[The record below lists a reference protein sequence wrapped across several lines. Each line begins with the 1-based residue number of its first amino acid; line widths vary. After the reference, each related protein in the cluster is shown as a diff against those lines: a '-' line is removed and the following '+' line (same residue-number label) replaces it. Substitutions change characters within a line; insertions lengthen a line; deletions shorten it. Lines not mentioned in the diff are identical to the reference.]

1 MRIFAKVICKK
12 HNKNNYTMKS
22 RSLIFVLALSALILA
37 GCGLQKMAKRYP
49 EVSITLNN
57 PDLENKGGK
66 VEYTIKGTIPPK
78 YMKKKADVTIQ
89 PTLKSATGEVLGQLE
104 PITLV
109 GEKSKVSGITIPY
122 KVGGTFTKTGS
133 FDYNDALQDGEII
146 AQTKAALGKKSQ
158 IFSPD
163 RVLGDGVSNTSSL
176 TDMTPRLADNADNKG
191 TYFLFGS
198 HNYKEEFETETGV
211 IYFEV
216 NSSTMNWNNKLN
228 KSNEA
233 KTAIKNLVEFLNK
246 GGEIQKVIISGWASP
261 EGEESNNQGL
271 SERRFEQGKKWFNE
285 QYDKYIKQ
293 YCKDNKIKV
302 KDFKKPELAFENNAN
317 GEDWNGFEAAIE
329 KSNIPERNKILNVV
343 RSQPNNTLR
352 EQRIREM
359 TDIYNEVADQ
369 ILPPLR
375 RAEISLV
382 YKKNQYNDQ
391 EIAQLA
397 LSDPSKLNLNER
409 LYAAS
414 MAKSNA
420 TKADIYS
427 AIINEAQ
434 YENDWRAYN
443 NLAAL
448 RLNDYYTTGNADY
461 LNEADNLLNK
471 AAAISPDNGII
482 LNNKAISAFFA
493 GNIADAKQLF
503 QDSQKAAVNPV
514 NQSYNTAMFKILE
527 GDFEG
532 AGQSLSGAKCD
543 YNTALTQ
550 ILRKDYAAAKVTLEC
565 IAEPD
570 AKVAYLKAI
579 LAARTADELGLYK
592 NLGIAIE
599 KNAKY
604 KNKAKRDAEFKKYK
618 QTTEFQNLVK

>member
-1 MRIFAKVICKK
+1 
-12 HNKNNYTMKS
+12 MKS
-22 RSLIFVLALSALILA
+22 RSLICVLAVSALILA
-37 GCGLQKMAKRYP
+37 GCGLQKMVKRYP

-66 VEYTIKGTIPPK
+66 VDYTVKATIPPK
-78 YMKKKADVTIQ
+78 YMKKKAVMTIQ
-89 PTLKSATGEVLGQLE
+89 PTLKSATGEVIGQLE

-109 GEKSKVSGITIPY
+109 GEKAKVSGSVIPY
-122 KVGGTFTKTGS
+122 KNGGTYTKTGS

-158 IFSPD
+158 VLSPD
-163 RVLGDGVSNTSSL
+163 RVLGNGVSNTSSL

-198 HNYKEEFETETGV
+198 HNYKEEFESETGV

-216 NSSTMNWNNKLN
+216 NSSVMNWNNKLN
-228 KSNEA
+228 KSEEA
-233 KTAIKNLVEFLNK
+233 KTAIKNFVEFLNK

-285 QYDKYIKQ
+285 QYNKYIKQ

-302 KDFKKPELAFENNAN
+302 KDFKKPELVFENNAN

-343 RSQPNNTLR
+343 RSQPNNSLR

-391 EIAQLA
+391 EIAQLV

-414 MAKSNA
+414 MSKSNA

-427 AIINEAQ
+427 AIINESQ

-448 RLNDYYTTGNADY
+448 RLNDFYTTGNESY
-461 LNEADNLLNK
+461 LKEADNLLNK

-503 QDSQKAAVNPV
+503 QNSQKAAVNPV

-532 AGQSLSGAKCD
+532 AGQSLSGTKCD

-618 QTTEFQNLVK
+618 QTAEFQNLVK

>member
-1 MRIFAKVICKK
+1 MIIFAKRISAKI
-12 HNKNNYTMKS
+12 NLKNNMMKS
-22 RSLIFVLALSALILA
+22 RSLFCVLALSALILA
-37 GCGLQKMAKRYP
+37 GCGLQKMVKRYP
-49 EVSITLNN
+49 EVSITLDN

-66 VEYTIKGTIPPK
+66 VDYTIKCTIPPK

-109 GEKSKVSGITIPY
+109 GEKSKVNGIKIPY
-122 KVGGTFTKTGS
+122 KAGGTFTRSSS
-133 FDYNDALQDGEII
+133 FDYNDAMQDGQIV
-146 AQTKAALGKKSQ
+146 AQTRAALGKKSQ
-158 IFSPD
+158 DLTPD

-176 TDMTPRLADNADNKG
+176 TDMTPSLADNADNKG
-191 TYFLFGS
+191 TYLLYGA
-198 HNYKEEFETETGV
+198 HNYKDEFETETGI

-228 KSNEA
+228 KGDDA
-233 KTAIKNLVEFLNK
+233 KAAIKNLVEFLNK
-246 GGEIQKVIISGWASP
+246 GGNIEKVIISGWASP

-271 SERRFEQGKKWFNE
+271 SERCFEQGKKWFNE

-293 YCKDNKIKV
+293 YCKDNKIKL
-302 KDFKKPELAFENNAN
+302 KDFQKPELVFENNAK
-317 GEDWNGFEAAIE
+317 GEDWNGFEAAVE
-329 KSNIPERNKILNVV
+329 KSNIPEKNKILNVV
-343 RSQPNNTLR
+343 RSQPNSAMR

-359 TDIYNEVADQ
+359 TDIYNEIADQ

-375 RAEISLV
+375 RAEVSLV
-382 YKKNQYNDQ
+382 YNKNQYNDQ

-397 LSDPSKLNLNER
+397 TTDPSKLTLNER

-427 AIINEAQ
+427 AIINESQ

-448 RLNDYYTTGNADY
+448 KLNDYYTTGNTSY
-461 LNEADNLLNK
+461 LDDANNLLDK

-482 LNNKAISAFFA
+482 LNNKAIAAFFG
-493 GNIADAKQLF
+493 GNLADARQLF
-503 QDSQKAAVNPV
+503 QKSQKASVNPV
-514 NQSYNTAMFKILE
+514 NQSYNNAMFQILD
-527 GDFEG
+527 GDYD
-532 AGQSLSGAKCD
+532 AANQALSSANCD

-550 ILRKDYAAAKVTLEC
+550 ILKKDYAAAKATLEC
-565 IAEPD
+565 VVNPD
-570 AKVAYLKAI
+570 AKVSYLKAV
-579 LAARTADELGLYK
+579 LAARTSDELGVYK
-592 NLGIAIE
+592 NLGAAIE
-599 KNAKY
+599 KDSKY

-618 QTTEFQNLVK
+618 NTTEFQNLVK

>member
-1 MRIFAKVICKK
+1 
-12 HNKNNYTMKS
+12 MKS
-22 RSLIFVLALSALILA
+22 RSLICVLALSALILA
-37 GCGLQKMAKRYP
+37 GCGLQKMVKRYP

-66 VEYTIKGTIPPK
+66 VDYTVKATIPPK
-78 YMKKKADVTIQ
+78 YMKKKAVMTIQ
-89 PTLKSATGEVLGQLE
+89 PTLKSATGEVIGQLE

-109 GEKSKVSGITIPY
+109 GEKAKVAGSVIPY
-122 KVGGTFTKTGS
+122 KNGGTYTKSGS

-146 AQTKAALGKKSQ
+146 AQTRAALGKKSQ
-158 IFSPD
+158 ILSPD

-176 TDMTPRLADNADNKG
+176 TDMTPKLADNADNNG
-191 TYFLFGS
+191 TYLLYGS
-198 HNYKEEFETETGV
+198 HNYKDEYETETGV

-228 KSNEA
+228 KSDNA
-233 KTAIKNLVEFLNK
+233 KAAIKNLVEFLNK
-246 GGEIQKVIISGWASP
+246 GGEIDKVIISGWASP

-302 KDFKKPELAFENNAN
+302 KDFQKPELVFENNAN
-317 GEDWNGFEAAIE
+317 GEDWSGFEAAIE

-343 RSQPNNTLR
+343 RSQPNNSLR

-359 TDIYNEVADQ
+359 TDIYNEVAEQ

-448 RLNDYYTTGNADY
+448 KLNDYYTTGNESY
-461 LNEADNLLNK
+461 LKEADNLLNK

-550 ILRKDYAAAKVTLEC
+550 ILKKDYAAAKTTLEC

-604 KNKAKRDAEFKKYK
+604 KNKAKRDAEFKKYR